1 MAISKGAKRTDGLES
16 ADQVKMVVEEITKKS
31 QTVADL
37 FLIGVETQLRG
48 VDMRS
53 WRWMNWI
60 SVARCYVSP
69 KTRPKKR

>member
-37 FLIGVETQLRG
+37 FLIGVETQLPLW
-48 VDMRS
+48 VDNNS
-53 WRWMNWI
+53 FGGYSI
-60 SVARCYVSP
+60 GFKVSDL
-69 KTRPKKR
+69 K